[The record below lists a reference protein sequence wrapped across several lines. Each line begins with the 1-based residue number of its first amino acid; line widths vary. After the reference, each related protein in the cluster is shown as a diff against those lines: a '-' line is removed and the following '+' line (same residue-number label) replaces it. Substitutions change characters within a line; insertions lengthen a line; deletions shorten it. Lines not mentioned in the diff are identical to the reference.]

1 MSARSAFPLSLLV
14 RGICLLLV
22 FAGIGVLL
30 FRESDEAD
38 EGYSLKPE
46 DLTQTSLSLHSEM
59 PPAEGMNCRA
69 CHARIVAQWESS
81 QHALANRLLK
91 DSPLKPGVSRFG
103 NVNTVI
109 DDSLRVKQTRDD
121 GFEFSSLPVSVIG
134 VEPLVQALVETERG
148 AWQVFN
154 PAYHVHTNGWF
165 NAFPEVRDPGE
176 WGHWTGRAMNWNSRC
191 AWCHMTEFKK
201 GYDLET
207 DSYESRWTAM
217 GIACAQ
223 CHGNTVAHAANPD
236 LEAAVRF
243 DRITAQDNCISC
255 HSRREFL
262 TEEAFTSGDE
272 VHDHFRIALLDQPGV
287 YYADGQ
293 VLDENFEATS
303 FLSSKMHDAGVTC
316 FDCHNPHSGGL
327 ILPDQNNALCMSCHT
342 APGRMGAPPI
352 QPTVHS
358 HHEEFSAGNRCVE
371 CHMPHTEYMQS
382 DLRRDH
388 GFHSPD
394 PLLTKELGIPNAC
407 SRCHTDQ
414 TVEWA
419 ITHAEKWYGEGLEP
433 RRERTRVVAA
443 AQAGE
448 SRQGKALLGLI
459 ASESNAVWRASLVSL
474 LRPYLDE
481 EGVANQ
487 LVTSL
492 KDESELVRSM
502 AVQGVALVPGLQGT
516 LRSSRKDESRLVR
529 LNALWNTL
537 SRENVSAKER
547 EELEGWLRVNEDD
560 AVGLLNRA
568 QAALRTG
575 KPQEVPVWTERML
588 KRDNSAGPN
597 LIAGQLLHAAGFPD
611 QAKVKLERVVAIDP
625 QNVEGWVVLGMFRG
639 EQGDLPGA
647 MDAFRRTVVADPEHG
662 RAWYNLGLAQLQSGD
677 RDAGLLSLGRAEA
690 LLEQSPDPSYAIA
703 TVYAQDGNP
712 AKALE
717 FLNRALER
725 QPRHRPSLQLRMQL
739 MSP

>member
-1 MSARSAFPLSLLV
+1 MSARSAFPLSLLI
-14 RGICLLLV
+14 RGICLLGV
-22 FAGIGVLL
+22 FAGIALL
-30 FRESDEAD
+30 LLRETEDPVEDYRLS
-38 EGYSLKPE
+38 PE
-46 DLTQTSLSLHSEM
+46 DLTQVSLNLHSEM

-91 DSPLKPGVSRFG
+91 DSPLQPGSVQFG
-103 NVNTVI
+103 SVTTDV
-109 DDSLRVKQTRDD
+109 DDSLRVRQIRED
-121 GFEFSSLPVSVIG
+121 GFRFEAVPVSVIG
-134 VEPLVQALVETERG
+134 VEPLVQAVVETERG

-154 PAYHVHTNGWF
+154 PAYHTQTNGWF
-165 NAFPEVRDPGE
+165 NAFAEVRDPGE

-201 GYDLET
+201 GYDVET
-207 DSYESRWTAM
+207 DRYESSWTAM

-236 LEAAVRF
+236 QEAAVRF

-255 HSRREFL
+255 HARREFL
-262 TEEAFTSGDE
+262 TAEAFHAGEE

-303 FLSSKMHDAGVTC
+303 FLSSSMHDAGVTC

-342 APGRMGAPPI
+342 APGRLGAPPI
-352 QPTVHS
+352 QPTAHS
-358 HHEEFSAGNRCVE
+358 HHEEGSAGNRCVE

-382 DLRRDH
+382 DKRRDH

-414 TVEWA
+414 TVDWA
-419 ITHAEKWYGEGLEP
+419 VEHAEAWYGKGLAP

-443 AQAGE
+443 AQSGTPG
-448 SRQGKALLGLI
+448 QGKALLGLI
-459 ASESNAVWRASLVSL
+459 ATESNAVWRASLVSL
-474 LRPYLDE
+474 LRPYLEE

-487 LVTSL
+487 LVSSL

-502 AVQGVALVPGLQGT
+502 AVQGVAMIPGLQGT
-516 LRSSRKDESRLVR
+516 LRASRKDESRLVR
-529 LNALWNTL
+529 LNALWNSL
-537 SRENVSAKER
+537 SQGSLSVTER
-547 EELEGWLRVNEDD
+547 KELEEWLRINEDD
-560 AVGLLNRA
+560 AIGLLNRA
-568 QAALRTG
+568 QAALREG
-575 KPQEVPVWTERML
+575 KRQEVPLWTDRML
-588 KRDNSAGPN
+588 RLDDSAGPN

-611 QAKVKLERVVAIDP
+611 QAKLKLERVVELDP
-625 QNVEGWVVLGMFRG
+625 VNAEGWMVLGMFRG

-647 MDAFRRTVVADPEHG
+647 MDAFRRTVVAQPDHG

-677 RDAGLLSLGRAEA
+677 RDAGLLSLKRAES
-690 LLEQSPDPSYAIA
+690 LLETSADPSYAIA
-703 TVYAQDGNP
+703 TIYAQDGD
-712 AKALE
+712 AAQALE
-717 FLNRALER
+717 VLNRALQR

-739 MSP
+739 MRR